1 MNEEFL
7 YYLWIYYLPGKRFTG
22 TNAETIVIDNPGRKN
37 TDSGPD
43 FFNGRIR
50 INKTIWAGNIEI
62 HVKASDWLQHG
73 HQNDV
78 AYDNIVLHV
87 VYEADISIKR
97 KNGNLIPT
105 LELKGK
111 FDENI
116 FRKYQRFVLSDQWI
130 ACQYDISRVN
140 HFELMNWL
148 YRLSVE
154 RLEEKSELIQKNLN
168 KSRSDFNEVFYIHL
182 MRSFGFKTNSEAFEQ
197 LGRSLP
203 YLILTKHKASLMQ
216 IEALLF
222 GQAGLLRG
230 DFKDDY
236 PNLLKTEYKFLAQ
249 KYSLR
254 PLNAGIWKFMRMRPA
269 NFPSIRMAQFAQIFY
284 HSSGLIHKIL
294 EAERLP
300 DVIDLFRA
308 TASTYWQ
315 NHFRFDHLSPSFA
328 KALGKSSIHLILINT
343 IIPFVFVYGQYIQDE
358 RLKEK
363 ALNWMTVLPAER
375 NSIINH
381 YYKLGIVA
389 RNAMQSQALIQLK
402 NVYCNK
408 KKCLHCN
415 IGHQL
420 LKPNETGMSRG

>member
-7 YYLWIYYLPGKRFTG
+7 YYLWAYYLAGKSFTG
-22 TNAETIVIDNPGRKN
+22 TRGENILIEKTGLRNI
-37 TDSGPD
+37 DSGPD

-50 INKTIWAGNIEI
+50 VDNTLWAGNIEM

-73 HQNDV
+73 HQNDI

-97 KNGNLIPT
+97 QNGDLIPT

-116 FRKYQRFVLSDQWI
+116 FRKYQGFILSDQWI
-130 ACQYDISRVN
+130 PCQNDIVHVN
-140 HFELMNWL
+140 HFELRNWL
-148 YRLSVE
+148 YRLSIE
-154 RLEEKSELIQKNLN
+154 RLEEKSRLVLN
-168 KSRSDFNEVFYIHL
+168 SLASNKSDFNEVFYIHL
-182 MRSFGFKTNSEAFEQ
+182 LRSFGFKTNSDAFEQ

-203 YLILTKHKASLMQ
+203 YLILARHKANLPQ
-216 IEALLF
+216 LEALLF

-230 DFKDDY
+230 DFKDHY
-236 PNLLKTEYKFLAQ
+236 PKQLKTEYQFLAQ
-249 KYSLR
+249 KYSLK

-269 NFPSIRMAQFAQIFY
+269 NFPSIRMAQFAQMIY
-284 HSSGLIHKIL
+284 QSSGLIHKIM

-308 TASTYWQ
+308 TASPYWQ
-315 NHFRFDHLSPSFA
+315 NHFRFDHLSPSSS

-343 IIPFVFVYGQYIQDE
+343 IIPFVFVYGQYMQDE
-358 RLKEK
+358 ALKEK
-363 ALNWMTVLPAER
+363 ALNWLVELPAEK
-375 NSIINH
+375 NSITGH
-381 YYKLGIVA
+381 FTDLGVVS
-389 RNAMQSQALIQLK
+389 RDAMQSQALIQLK
-402 NVYCNK
+402 NSYCNK
-408 KKCLHCN
+408 KRCLQCS

-420 LKPNETGMSRG
+420 IKTYEA